1 MTRDRSGFGRRTDD
15 VTTLHE
21 RVTAAQCERLV
32 AQVGAD
38 V

>member
-1 MTRDRSGFGRRTDD
+1 MTRDRFGFGRWIDD

-21 RVTAAQCERLV
+21 RVTTAQCERLV
-32 AQVGAD
+32 AQVSAD